1 MKTAIGITLF
11 AALLVCDARATD
23 VTKVPAYDQFIVVP
37 LRVHVLTS
45 KELDLTDGRIADDEV
60 EKAVLKINAI
70 WSKAGIYFGLESI
83 VREPAAQIDR
93 FQTLDASVGAPASWA
108 FTRTDDDASSRD
120 GDYDV

>member
-1 MKTAIGITLF
+1 M
-11 AALLVCDARATD
+11 
-23 VTKVPAYDQFIVVP
+23 
-37 LRVHVLTS
+37 TS
-45 KELDLTDGRIADDEV
+45 KKLDLTDGRIADDEV